1 MRSIM
6 VTIIDFGEKSP
17 SMGRKYSF
25 SAESA
30 QISMIMVMM
39 IVPPNLLGGPF
50 YLVQKSKFFGACG
63 GPFYLVEKSKF
74 FGACG
79 GPFYLVQ
86 KSKFFAAKAIET
98 L

>member
-1 MRSIM
+1 
-6 VTIIDFGEKSP
+6 
-17 SMGRKYSF
+17 MGRQYSF
-25 SAESA
+25 SAKSA
-30 QISMIMVMM
+30 EISMI
-39 IVPPNLLGGPF
+39 IVIVVPLHPLGGPF

-63 GPFYLVEKSKF
+63 GPFYLVQKSKIF
-74 FGACG
+74 GACGGPFYLVQKSKIFGACG